1 MYYRAKQLKRI
12 NQFHCESTCKM
23 SVSNTA
29 IREHHH
35 SITGNEQQ
43 NSACKNE
50 REIILTVD

>member
-12 NQFHCESTCKM
+12 NQFHCESTRKAD
-23 SVSNTA
+23 VSCTA
-29 IREHHH
+29 LKELRN
-35 SITGNEQQ
+35 SIKGNEQQ